1 MASALSQYLEAIS
14 RYPLLDKNQE
24 IILGRRIQRWLNDPN
39 PSPSVA
45 RSGKRAQDKMVQC
58 NLRLVVSVC
67 KIRQAGSE
75 IRDAGPDSGRH
86 SWPGTWCSKV

>member
-1 MASALSQYLEAIS
+1 MASALSQYLKRSLATHVIK
-14 RYPLLDKNQE
+14 P
-24 IILGRRIQRWLNDPN
+24 IILGRRIQLWLNDPN

-67 KIRQAGSE
+67 KKYARQAPKSE
-75 IRDAGPDSGRH
+75 MLDLIQE
-86 SWPGTWCSKV
+86 GTLGLARVFRV